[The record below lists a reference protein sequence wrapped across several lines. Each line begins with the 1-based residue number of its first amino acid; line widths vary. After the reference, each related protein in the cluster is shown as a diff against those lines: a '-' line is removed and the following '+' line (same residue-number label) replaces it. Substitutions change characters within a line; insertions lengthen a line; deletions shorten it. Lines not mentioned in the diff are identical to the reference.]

1 MINLSED
8 EQSYYIPFENFTSI
22 GSSKKI
28 TADDLTTVLFT
39 FLPVEAK
46 TNDLDLSI
54 SNVKFTKTAA
64 LDITTETIN
73 EFDNKLIT
81 YPNPTLGNV
90 NIILFSNT
98 YTKATISLLDI
109 TGKEIYS
116 SPTILTTGKNEIEIK
131 PKVNPGILFLKV
143 RSNEIN
149 YGATKIIFR

>member
-1 MINLSED
+1 MK
-8 EQSYYIPFENFTSI
+8 Q
-22 GSSKKI
+22 
-28 TADDLTTVLFT
+28 
-39 FLPVEAK
+39 K